1 MIKRIF
7 MFIIFS
13 TLTYSEEISLDKLLE
28 QLNNTFYQREIFEN
42 TKEFNITK
50 KNTLKLREYNG
61 IHTSYDLSHENKE
74 NKTFEST
81 GEVKYGNFY
90 VKGSK
95 SKNNDTF
102 GFGVEKNL
110 KDLVYSKYD
119 SDLKK
124 LTYEENKDK
133 VQYLKKLQQEKISLI
148 NLYKDIKNIESEI
161 SIKNNALKVLQEQ
174 KNIINNSYKLGK
186 TSKIDLETS
195 LYNHKNILMEVE
207 YLVNQLKALK
217 EQFFYKYN
225 INITN
230 FKLKKIDS
238 YSGLDKINLKKIDQL
253 DLKEL
258 ELEENILKET
268 IKYQKYSNKI
278 PDITLGLEK
287 YDDSKIVLKFSKK
300 LFYKDIDLIGN
311 TNELTEKKILLN
323 QKINDLESTKYEIQN
338 NISEFEKEV
347 LVLRNQQYLDEKIYN
362 IKLLENKY
370 GKTKYIDVI
379 EAFDKYIKTSV
390 SLEKEINKLN
400 AYIYIV
406 KVRGED
412 LWNIN

>member
-1 MIKRIF
+1 MLKRIF
-7 MFIIFS
+7 IFIIFS
-13 TLTYSEEISLDKLLE
+13 ILAYSEEISLDKLLE
-28 QLNNTFYQREIFEN
+28 QLNNKFYQREIFEN
-42 TKEFNITK
+42 TKEFNIVK
-50 KNTLKLREYNG
+50 EKTLKLREYNG
-61 IHTSYDLSHENKE
+61 IQTTYDLSHKNKD

-90 VKGSK
+90 IKGSK
-95 SKNNDTF
+95 NKNNDTF
-102 GFGVEKNL
+102 GFGMEKNL

-119 SDLKK
+119 SNLKK
-124 LTYEENKDK
+124 LIYKGNKDK

-148 NLYKDIKNIESEI
+148 NLYKNIKNIESEI
-161 SIKNNALKVLQEQ
+161 FIKNNALKVLQKQ
-174 KNIINNSYKLGK
+174 KNIISNSYKLGK

-195 LYNHKNILMEVE
+195 IYNYKNILMEID
-207 YLVNQLKALK
+207 YLANQLKILK

-225 INITN
+225 ININN
-230 FKLKKIDS
+230 FKLKKINS
-238 YSGLDKINLKKIDQL
+238 YSNLDKINLKKIDQL

-278 PDITLGLEK
+278 PDITLGVEK
-287 YDDSKIVLKFSKK
+287 FDDSRIVLKFSKK
-300 LFYKDIDLIGN
+300 LFYKDIDLIDN
-311 TNELTEKKILLN
+311 TNELIKKKILLN
-323 QKINDLESTKYEIQN
+323 QKINDLESIKYEIQN

-347 LVLRNQQYLDEKIYN
+347 LVLRNQKYLDKKIYH

-379 EAFDKYIKTSV
+379 EAFDKYIKTSI

-406 KVRGED
+406 KVRGEE
-412 LWNIN
+412 L

>member
-13 TLTYSEEISLDKLLE
+13 TLAYSDEISLDKLLE

-95 SKNNDTF
+95 NKNNDTF

-195 LYNHKNILMEVE
+195 IYNHKNILMEVD

-225 INITN
+225 INISN
-230 FKLKKIDS
+230 FKLKK
-238 YSGLDKINLKKIDQL
+238 
-253 DLKEL
+253 
-258 ELEENILKET
+258 
-268 IKYQKYSNKI
+268 
-278 PDITLGLEK
+278 
-287 YDDSKIVLKFSKK
+287 
-300 LFYKDIDLIGN
+300 
-311 TNELTEKKILLN
+311 
-323 QKINDLESTKYEIQN
+323 
-338 NISEFEKEV
+338 
-347 LVLRNQQYLDEKIYN
+347 
-362 IKLLENKY
+362 
-370 GKTKYIDVI
+370 
-379 EAFDKYIKTSV
+379 
-390 SLEKEINKLN
+390 
-400 AYIYIV
+400 
-406 KVRGED
+406 
-412 LWNIN
+412 

>member
-13 TLTYSEEISLDKLLE
+13 TLAYSEEISLDKLLE

-133 VQYLKKLQQEKISLI
+133 VHYLKKLQQEKISLI

-207 YLVNQLKALK
+207 YLVNQLKTLK

-412 LWNIN
+412 L

>member
-13 TLTYSEEISLDKLLE
+13 TLAYSEEISLDKLLE

-61 IHTSYDLSHENKE
+61 INTSYDLSHENKE

-95 SKNNDTF
+95 NKNNDTF

-110 KDLVYSKYD
+110 KDLLYSKYD

-195 LYNHKNILMEVE
+195 IYNHKNILMEVE

-225 INITN
+225 ININN
-230 FKLKKIDS
+230 FKLKKIGS

-311 TNELTEKKILLN
+311 ANELTEKKILLN

-412 LWNIN
+412 L

>member
-124 LTYEENKDK
+124 LTYEENKDI

-412 LWNIN
+412 L

>member
-133 VQYLKKLQQEKISLI
+133 VHYLKKLQQEKISLI

-195 LYNHKNILMEVE
+195 IYNHKNILMEVE

-412 LWNIN
+412 L

>member
-13 TLTYSEEISLDKLLE
+13 TLAYSEEISLDKLLE

-61 IHTSYDLSHENKE
+61 INTSYDLSHENKE

-90 VKGSK
+90 VKG

-195 LYNHKNILMEVE
+195 IYNHKNILMEVE

-225 INITN
+225 ININN
-230 FKLKKIDS
+230 FKLKKIGS

-311 TNELTEKKILLN
+311 ANELTEKKILLN

-412 LWNIN
+412 L

>member
-412 LWNIN
+412 L

>member
-13 TLTYSEEISLDKLLE
+13 TLAYSEEISLDKLLE

-42 TKEFNITK
+42 TKEFNVTK

-61 IHTSYDLSHENKE
+61 IYTSYDLSHENKE

-95 SKNNDTF
+95 NNDTF

-110 KDLVYSKYD
+110 KDLFYSKYD

-186 TSKIDLETS
+186 TSKIDLEIS
-195 LYNHKNILMEVE
+195 IYNHKNILMEVE

-225 INITN
+225 ININN
-230 FKLKKIDS
+230 FKLKKIGS

-379 EAFDKYIKTSV
+379 EAFDKYIKTSIN
-390 SLEKEINKLN
+390 LEKEINKLN

-412 LWNIN
+412 L